1 MEEALAWT
9 RIVVSLVFLVYA
21 SWSDLR
27 TREVSNSVWV
37 VFAPVALLLTFAQ
50 FLFFPPSGDVLES
63 MLFYA
68 ISFGVVFLF
77 SLALFYIGAFG
88 GADAKALMCL
98 ALALPDPSA
107 AEAVSAF
114 AEPIFHVGFPL
125 SGFTSPVFP
134 ITVFSN
140 SVIIAALSVFYA
152 LLRNLVWRTR
162 TGHKLFDGYANESL
176 GRKVLALLCGY
187 KVEVGVLEKSFLYP
201 LEDVKTNSLGETERH
216 LLLFPKDE
224 SREEIVTRLAEATE
238 KENAIQR
245 MVWATPGLPMLIFIT
260 IGLVLAL
267 TLTDIVWIAL
277 GRILV

>member
-1 MEEALAWT
+1 MEEALAWA
-9 RIVVSLVFLVYA
+9 RIIVSLSFLTYA
-21 SWSDLR
+21 SWSDFK

-37 VFAPVALLLTFAQ
+37 VFAPMAFLLTFAQ
-50 FLFFPPSGDVLES
+50 FLFFPPFGDVLQS

-68 ISFGVVFLF
+68 VSFGVVFLF

-98 ALALPDPSA
+98 ALAVPDSSA
-107 AEAVSAF
+107 IEALSALG
-114 AEPIFHVGFPL
+114 APIFRTGFPL

-152 LLRNLVWRTR
+152 LLRNLVWKRR
-162 TGHKLFDGYANESL
+162 TGRNLFDEYANGSV
-176 GRKVLALLCGY
+176 GRKALALLCGY
-187 KVEVGVLEKSFLYP
+187 KVEVGDLEGSFLYP
-201 LEDVKTNSLGETERH
+201 LEDVKMTSGAPARQ

-224 SREEIVTRLAEATE
+224 SREEIVARLVKAEEEGT
-238 KENAIQR
+238 IHT
-245 MVWATPGLPMLIFIT
+245 VWATPGLPMLIFIT

-267 TLTDIVWIAL
+267 TVGDIVWIVL
-277 GRILV
+277 GQILV